1 MTPDFSVSCPAWCRT
16 NQNRRKTMSS
26 RALIDE
32 FLSHR
37 NFALIRLSRATPV
50 RGVKLD
56 TQMPKGYSVAV
67 AYLDETDPAL
77 KISGVKGKV
86 DGAIIAVPSNKC
98 EAAVGEAVQ
107 AGIPCIWIQPGC
119 ESAEAI
125 ALCASKG
132 IPVVS
137 DACILMYLEP
147 VKSFHAFH
155 RWLWKMFG
163 RYAK

>member
-1 MTPDFSVSCPAWCRT
+1 MT
-16 NQNRRKTMSS
+16 S
-26 RALIDE
+26 RILIDE

-37 NFALIRLSRATPV
+37 NFALVRLSRATPV

-67 AYLDETDPAL
+67 AYLEETDPAL

-98 EAAVGEAVQ
+98 EAAVGEAIQ
-107 AGIPCIWIQPGC
+107 AGISRLWLQPGS
-119 ESAEAI
+119 ESAAAI
-125 ALCASKG
+125 AFCESKG

-155 RWLWKMFG
+155 RWLWKRFG
-163 RYAK
+163 RYVK